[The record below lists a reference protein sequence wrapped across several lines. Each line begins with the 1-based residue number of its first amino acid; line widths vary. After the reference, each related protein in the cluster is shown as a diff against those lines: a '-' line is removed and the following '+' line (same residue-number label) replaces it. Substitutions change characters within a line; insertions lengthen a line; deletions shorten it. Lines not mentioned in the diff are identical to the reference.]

1 MNFHPSSF
9 NMHRMHAW
17 LLHALCAV
25 LAICGASLKASAQDS
40 TYVINERLLI
50 DLPLIDAP
58 YAQAGANMAYNKRLG
73 LASDGSTSPTFGDWL
88 SGYES
93 PSMQQALA
101 ITKDL
106 HSTNYYFTNKLWNKV
121 IKPKNRKRYFLNRL
135 AANAQAGVVDYL
147 LAYKLMVFGPAW
159 MHEEFH
165 RSVLTLQ
172 GISTFDETYYR
183 FGGGIPSASV
193 SHVFDADMIRFKK
206 EAPNELVRSFAAG
219 IEAQYALVR
228 NMQQDN
234 FFQRTDHPNVAMNI
248 LITNQ
253 AVNYVRQFQ
262 APDYDQ
268 SIDTMNFYGDE
279 LPERDF
285 VGWDFTAWVY
295 DMHRPDEAY
304 DARGPHPFGEG
315 INRAIKRSRLTEEED
330 DYLVRMGNMQYLN
343 FISPDMLGFH
353 GFRAGANTRFNFSV
367 HHILT
372 SFGYDLGGDILLDRK
387 GRNWML
393 GIHTYHN
400 RDQASGGIE
409 LVRKGL
415 RTGRGD
421 RAVVLDLRA
430 MLWMQPGNGG
440 FYDQEM
446 EPGGLLTVRAG
457 IPMGK
462 YIRAYAEAEGK
473 TEGWVMANP
482 YLEQNLSMR
491 FGFAWDIHK

>member
-1 MNFHPSSF
+1 MTFLPPSASIPRIASAF
-9 NMHRMHAW
+9 LQALGA
-17 LLHALCAV
+17 LLV
-25 LAICGASLKASAQDS
+25 VVSTSLNASAQDS
-40 TYVINERLLI
+40 TYVINERLLL

-58 YAQAGANMAYNKRLG
+58 YAQAAACMSYNKRLG
-73 LASDGSTSPTFGDWL
+73 LASGGSTSPTITDWL

-106 HSTNYYFTNKLWNKV
+106 HGTNYYFTNKLWNGV
-121 IKPKNRKRYFLNRL
+121 IKPTNKKKYLLNRVV
-135 AANAQAGVVDYL
+135 ANAQAGLVDYA

-206 EAPNELVRSFAAG
+206 DAPNELVRSFAAG
-219 IEAQYALVR
+219 IEGQYALVR

-234 FFQRTDHPNVAMNI
+234 FFQCTDYPNVAMNL

-262 APDYDQ
+262 ASDYDQ

-295 DMHRPDEAY
+295 DLHRPDEAY

-315 INRAIKRSRLTEEED
+315 INRAIKRSHLTAEED

-343 FISPDMLGFH
+343 FLSPDMIGFH
-353 GFRAGANTRFNFSV
+353 GFRAGDNTRFNFSV
-367 HHILT
+367 HHVLT

-400 RDQASGGIE
+400 RENTSAGIE
-409 LVRKGL
+409 FMRKGL
-415 RTGRGD
+415 RTSRGE
-421 RAVVLDLRA
+421 RAVLLDLRG
-430 MLWMQPGNGG
+430 MLWMQPENGG
-440 FYDQEM
+440 FYDKETK
-446 EPGGLLTVRAG
+446 PGGLLTVRAAL
-457 IPMGK
+457 PPGK
-462 YIRAYAEAEGK
+462 TCRAYAEAERK
-473 TEGWVMANP
+473 SEGWVMANP
-482 YLEQNLSMR
+482 YMKQNLTLR
-491 FGFAWDIHK
+491 FGLSLDIHK

>member
-1 MNFHPSSF
+1 MSV
-9 NMHRMHAW
+9 R
-17 LLHALCAV
+17 LLHMLCVV
-25 LAICGASLKASAQDS
+25 LAMWGASLSASAQDS
-40 TYVINERLLI
+40 TYAINERLLI

-73 LASDGSTSPTFGDWL
+73 LASDGATQPTFGDWL

-101 ITKDL
+101 ITKNL
-106 HSTNYYFTNKLWNKV
+106 HGTNYYYTNKLWNRV
-121 IKPKNRKRYFLNRL
+121 IKPKNMTGYILNRL
-135 AANAQAGVVDYL
+135 AANAQAGAVDYL

-206 EAPNELVRSFAAG
+206 DAPNELVRSFSAG

-234 FFQRTDHPNVAMNI
+234 FFQRTDYPNVAMNI
-248 LITNQ
+248 LITHQ
-253 AVNYVRQFQ
+253 AVGYVRQFQ
-262 APDYDQ
+262 TPDYDR

-315 INRAIKRSRLTEEED
+315 INRAIKRSQLTAEED
-330 DYLVRMGNMQYLN
+330 DYLVRMGKMQYLN
-343 FISPDMLGFH
+343 FISPDMIGFH
-353 GFRAGANTRFNFSV
+353 GFRAGASTRFNFSV

-372 SFGYDLGGDILLDRK
+372 SFGYDLGGDLLLDHR
-387 GRNWML
+387 GRNWIL

-400 RDQASGGIE
+400 REHASAGIE

-415 RTGRGD
+415 RAGRSE
-421 RAVVLDLRA
+421 RTVLLDLRG
-430 MLWMQPGNGG
+430 MLWMQPENGG
-440 FYDQEM
+440 FFDRRTK
-446 EPGGLLTVRAG
+446 PGGLLTVRAG
-457 IPMGK
+457 FPLGTSCK
-462 YIRAYAEAEGK
+462 VYAEAEGK
-473 TEGWVMANP
+473 SEGWVMANP
-482 YLEQNLSMR
+482 YLDQNLSMR
-491 FGFAWDIHK
+491 FGISWDIHK